1 MKKFASL
8 VVAGAAL
15 IVAPA
20 FAQNSTL
27 AAKPTL
33 LESLG
38 AVDVSSMLSEFGIT
52 SEVKTAPGGSSPTL
66 IATTS
71 GGAKFLVGFFDCADN
86 AKPAGCKQIMIS
98 TAQASGGVEFDDL
111 NTFNGQSS
119 VTTVVY
125 EPTNQILIF
134 GRNVFAPGGIGRE
147 NFKLQVALFLGDMQR
162 FVSERRDTT
171 KSVSLLKTPQL
182 KSKIT
187 SITSDSVAPEAR
199 KLMISGDGST
209 EVEVAISNSLDVDFV
224 SPN

>member
-15 IVAPA
+15 IATPA
-20 FAQNSTL
+20 NAQNSTL
-27 AAKPTL
+27 AAKPAIMETI
-33 LESLG
+33 S
-38 AVDVSSMLSEFGIT
+38 ATDVSSMLSEFGIT
-52 SEVKTAPGGSSPTL
+52 SEVKATPGGATPTL

-86 AKPAGCKQIMIS
+86 AKPAGCKQVMVS
-98 TAQASGGVEFDDL
+98 TAQASSGVEFDDL

-125 EPTNQILIF
+125 EATNQILIF

-162 FVSERRDTT
+162 FVSERREST
-171 KSVSLLKTPQL
+171 KSVSLLKTPSM

-187 SITSDSVAPEAR
+187 SITSDAVSPEAR
-199 KLMISGDGST
+199 KLMISSDGST
-209 EVEVAISNSLDVDFV
+209 EVEIAISNSLDVNFV
-224 SPN
+224 VAK

>member
-15 IVAPA
+15 IATPA
-20 FAQNSTL
+20 NAQNSTL

-33 LESLG
+33 METIS
-38 AVDVSSMLSEFGIT
+38 ATDVSSMLSEFGIT
-52 SEVKTAPGGSSPTL
+52 SEVKATPGGATPTL

-86 AKPAGCKQIMIS
+86 AKPAGCKQVMVS

-125 EPTNQILIF
+125 EATNQILIF

-162 FVSERRDTT
+162 FVSERREST
-171 KSVSLLKTPQL
+171 KSVSLLKTPSM

-187 SITSDSVAPEAR
+187 SITSGAVSPEAR
-199 KLMISGDGST
+199 KLMISSDGST
-209 EVEVAISNSLDVDFV
+209 EVEIAISNSLDVNFV
-224 SPN
+224 VAK